1 MIDQNSNN
9 WDKYKRKQVNISKA
23 VYNPIVS
30 QYLTRHHKYLYSL
43 LVKSEQDRDTFND
56 TYLKL
61 TYCYNPEKDFIEQY
75 IYYFNLLNGAYY
87 RDDRVSNYYLSLDSV
102 EAASVIDDSDD
113 TPAEKSDQTLA
124 TLKQNLQSYAN
135 FKKSQKRVSKENQ
148 QR

>member
-23 VYNPIVS
+23 IYNPIVS

-56 TYLKL
+56 TYLKI
-61 TYCYNPEKDFIEQY
+61 TYCYNPEKDFVQQY
-75 IYYFNLLNGAYY
+75 IYYFNLLKGAYY

-135 FKKSQKRVSKENQ
+135 FKKSQKRASKENQ